1 MLYREESNTTEFI
14 HLRQEEEV
22 EEVGGRS
29 LDANEDEDEET
40 EVVIFL
46 AAAAAGTVDVVRHAF
61 GGAAKRNHGRATAS
75 Q

>member
-1 MLYREESNTTEFI
+1 M
-14 HLRQEEEV
+14 
-22 EEVGGRS
+22 EEVGGRRR
-29 LDANEDEDEET
+29 DADEAEDEDEET

-46 AAAAAGTVDVVRHAF
+46 AAAAAAGTADVARHAL